1 VWSVGGTMLECSL
14 TKYEEQKELD
24 KYDYHMFSGD
34 EIIHSKDLATDYE
47 LIFKNGNKG
56 EFRLIDAEQS
66 DICVEKHDDYA
77 YLYVGFY
84 CDGEHCKITVEGKS
98 FVLGKGDHLSLIADE
113 TMLIGVEDNR
123 GITIQSTI
131 YFN

>member
-1 VWSVGGTMLECSL
+1 MLECSL

-66 DICVEKHDDYA
+66 DICVEN
-77 YLYVGFY
+77 
-84 CDGEHCKITVEGKS
+84 
-98 FVLGKGDHLSLIADE
+98 
-113 TMLIGVEDNR
+113 NR